1 VNENVDA
8 LTDALRAVMTW
19 LREERIPGAIIGGV
33 AASLVGRPRF
43 TADVDAVVLVDDG
56 EWEHAIGSAA
66 RHGLTPRIADVLQFA
81 TRTRVVLLR
90 HENSGIDVDVSLAAL
105 EFEREVIERAST
117 VSVGSLQLLLA
128 TAEDLIIMKALAR
141 RPRDIADIEALL
153 TTHPDSDLLRIRHY
167 LRQFSSILA
176 MPEIQDE
183 FEAIFR
189 RVQSPHL

>member
-33 AASLVGRPRF
+33 AASLVGRPRL
-43 TADVDAVVLVDDG
+43 TADVDAIVLVDDG
-56 EWEHAIGSAA
+56 DWERAIGSAA
-66 RHGLTPRIADVLQFA
+66 RYGLTPRIADVLEFA
-81 TRTRVVLLR
+81 MRTRVVLLR
-90 HENSGIDVDVSLAAL
+90 HENSGIDVDVSLGAL
-105 EFEREVIERAST
+105 EFEREVIERASI
-117 VSVGSLQLLLA
+117 VSVGSLQLRLA

-153 TTHPDSDLLRIRHY
+153 TTHPDSDLRRIRHY
-167 LRQFSSILA
+167 LREFSSILA
-176 MPEIQDE
+176 MPEIHEE

-189 RVQSPHL
+189 RVQSSHP